1 MKQAQAQLVD
11 SPPRGHFAATSPLR
25 MSTVAADEMSG
36 LSNYN
41 PTYHR
46 PENQAQKTNQP
57 IPLMPI

>member
-46 PENQAQKTNQP
+46 RQAQKTNQP